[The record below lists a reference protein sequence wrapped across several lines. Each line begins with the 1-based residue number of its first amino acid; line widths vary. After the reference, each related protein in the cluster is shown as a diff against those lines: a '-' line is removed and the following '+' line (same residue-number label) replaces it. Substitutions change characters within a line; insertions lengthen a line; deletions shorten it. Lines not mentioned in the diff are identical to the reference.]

1 MDTFICELCNYK
13 TNRKY
18 DFNKHLN
25 TKRHKSRKF
34 SLCLSSCDKK
44 KSFSDILQKKT
55 TKSEPKSSSNE
66 LTKRQKTTKNDKK
79 VSRKVA
85 QMSSK
90 RQKTTKNDKKVS
102 RKVAQMSSKRQKV

>member
-34 SLCLSSCDKK
+34 SLCLSGCDKK

-55 TKSEPKSSSNE
+55 TKSEPNLSPK
-66 LTKRQKTTKNDKK
+66 
-79 VSRKVA
+79 
-85 QMSSK
+85 
-90 RQKTTKNDKKVS
+90 
-102 RKVAQMSSKRQKV
+102 

>member
-34 SLCLSSCDKK
+34 SLCLCLATK
-44 KSFSDILQKKT
+44 KSRFPT
-55 TKSEPKSSSNE
+55 FC
-66 LTKRQKTTKNDKK
+66 KNDKK
-79 VSRKVA
+79 
-85 QMSSK
+85 
-90 RQKTTKNDKKVS
+90 
-102 RKVAQMSSKRQKV
+102 